1 MTRIKTNRIK
11 TLSWINTLGRAN
23 TQVRPYDNDMTGRV
37 KLVGADLCV
46 CPDYWRLFDD
56 THKNKPKKTLSWI
69 NTLGRANTQVCPYE
83 NDMTGRVKLA
93 GQTSVSAL
101 IAGGYSMTRTKTNR
115 INTLLCIN
123 TLGRVKLVGADLCVC
138 PDYWRL
144 SDDTQKNEPDKY
156 VIMD

>member
-1 MTRIKTNRIK
+1 
-11 TLSWINTLGRAN
+11 
-23 TQVRPYDNDMTGRV
+23 MTGRV
-37 KLVGADLCV
+37 KLVGADLFV
-46 CPDYWRLFDD
+46 CPDYRRLFDD

>member
-46 CPDYWRLFDD
+46 CPDYWRLSDD

-69 NTLGRANTQVCPYE
+69 NALGRANTQVRPYE
-83 NDMTGRVKLA
+83 NDMTGR
-93 GQTSVSAL
+93 
-101 IAGGYSMTRTKTNR
+101 I
-115 INTLLCIN
+115 
-123 TLGRVKLVGADLCVC
+123 KLVGADLCVC
-138 PDYWRL
+138 PDCRRL
-144 SDDTQKNEPDKY
+144 SDDTHKNKPDKD